1 MRKTFFLEVCTRR
14 LTLSFLNFP
23 LSQNEGK
30 WSFRS
35 CIWKT
40 FERISTPIEDLSDI
54 IRRLS
59 QIQVFILR
67 FRFQLKSTMPE
78 RAKRAKIHRLDLKTW
93 SAGGAL
99 SELADGLTGAC
110 TTARRW
116 LELLKNRRRAKK
128 QIPAMHGCGRSGRT
142 LQPNSISLKT
152 AKN

>member
-14 LTLSFLNFP
+14 LTLSFSNFP

-40 FERISTPIEDLSDI
+40 FERISTPIEASWAKFASELLIKAFIKHCLPNERTENDQKTFANS
-54 IRRLS
+54 
-59 QIQVFILR
+59 VFILR
-67 FRFQLKSTMPE
+67 FRFQLKSTVPE

-110 TTARRW
+110 TTARRR
-116 LELLKNRRRAKK
+116 LELLKN
-128 QIPAMHGCGRSGRT
+128 
-142 LQPNSISLKT
+142 
-152 AKN
+152 

>member
-14 LTLSFLNFP
+14 LTLSFSNFP

-35 CIWKT
+35 CTWKT
-40 FERISTPIEDLSDI
+40 FERISTPIEASWAKFASELLIKAFIKHCFPNERTENNLSD

-67 FRFQLKSTMPE
+67 FRFQLKSTVPE

-93 SAGGAL
+93 SVGGAL
-99 SELADGLTGAC
+99 HGM
-110 TTARRW
+110 TASIAFVRS
-116 LELLKNRRRAKK
+116 LE
-128 QIPAMHGCGRSGRT
+128 
-142 LQPNSISLKT
+142 SLPRVKRE
-152 AKN
+152 NP